1 MPRLIDGI
9 VVDDDST
16 STARVSMDEGALT
29 SSSPLHGAAECVEQ
43 GDIAGCVHL
52 SGVRTRA
59 EDDLSNPRHPD
70 YARKLCKTITSKQET
85 RELIREVVRVAF
97 SSAACA
103 SVLLSLSDVSIGQGE
118 ARPGG

>member
-16 STARVSMDEGALT
+16 STARVSMDDGAPPAAN
-29 SSSPLHGAAECVEQ
+29 SSSPLHGVASCVEH
-43 GDIAGCVHL
+43 GDIAGCAHL

-70 YARKLCKTITSKQET
+70 FARKFCKTITSKQET
-85 RELIREVVRVAF
+85 RELIREVVRSLLHLNVWKQR
-97 SSAACA
+97 A
-103 SVLLSLSDVSIGQGE
+103 SH
-118 ARPGG
+118 